1 MCVARVQLA
10 PAPSTLHPVRDVVV
24 VGGGLAGARAVQELR
39 GQGYDGRLTLLAA
52 EPHLPYDRPP
62 LSKGR
67 LQDDEE
73 KIALD
78 VPWDDL
84 DVDLRLGCRA
94 TRLRATRLE
103 TSDGDVPYDGLVLAT
118 GAQPNRLPGSGFTLR
133 GVDDARELG
142 HRLVDGAR
150 VVVVGAGWVGA
161 EVATVAAQAGCD
173 VTVLEAGEAPL
184 AALPREVGGYAVPWY
199 AEAGID
205 LRLRAKAVEV
215 EHDRVRLEDGETLT
229 ADVVLVAVGAAPDT
243 DWLAGSGIALDHGV
257 LVDEHLS
264 TDLPGVVAAGDCV
277 ARWSPRY
284 ATRLRVEHWDDAL
297 HGPAVAAATLLGKEA
312 VYDPVPYFWSDQL
325 GHTLQWA
332 GFARGADAV
341 IRRGKPGSPD
351 GWAFCWL
358 AGPRLVAMLTV
369 DRPRDLVQGRRRIDQ
384 GAQPDPA
391 RLADLAVPVKS
402 A

>member
-1 MCVARVQLA
+1 M
-10 PAPSTLHPVRDVVV
+10 RDVVV
-24 VGGGLAGARAVQELR
+24 VGGGLAGARAAEELR
-39 GQGYDGRLTLLAA
+39 GQGYEGRLTLLAA

-78 VPWDDL
+78 VPWERL
-84 DVDLRLGCRA
+84 DVELRLGCRA
-94 TRLRATRLE
+94 TRLRGDRLE
-103 TSDGDVPYDGLVLAT
+103 TTEGDVRYDGLVLAT
-118 GAQPNRLPGSGFTLR
+118 GAQPNRLPGTALTLR

-150 VVVVGAGWVGA
+150 VVIVGAGWVGA

-199 AEAGID
+199 AAAGID
-205 LRLRAKAVEV
+205 LRLRTKACEV
-215 EHDRVRLEDGETLT
+215 EHDRVLLDGGEELR

-243 DWLAGSGIALDHGV
+243 DWLEGSGIALDHGV
-257 LVDEHLS
+257 LVDEHLA
-264 TDLPGVVAAGDCV
+264 TDLPGVVAIGDCV

-297 HGPAVAAATLLGKEA
+297 HGPAVAVATLLGKEA

-325 GHTLQWA
+325 GHTIQWA
-332 GFARGADAV
+332 GFARGADSV
-341 IRRGKPGSPD
+341 VRRGEPGDPA

-384 GAQPDPA
+384 GATPDPE
-391 RLADLAVPVKS
+391 RLADLSVPVKS